1 MRRYAIGDSV
11 GFQSN
16 TGRRTQG
23 QIIQILVEKTQPD
36 ILLIERPDDRWRAFR
51 LETEVS
57 PLPAKEPGGADAAPG
72 QAEGSPCRGSGARST
87 SIW

>member
-1 MRRYAIGDSV
+1 MKRYAIGDSV

-16 TGRRTQG
+16 TGRPTQG
-23 QIIQILVEKTQPD
+23 QIIQILVEKQQPN

-57 PLPAKEPGGADAAPG
+57 PLPAKEPGDGHAIPG
-72 QAEGSPCRGSGARST
+72 QADGSPQRLPG
-87 SIW
+87 I